1 MKTTKIIAIIMALF
15 ITQLCYGYTVS
26 SKNDNCFVDWNK
38 WIIVKPHKPDDYRTL
53 LLEIKNPDTVDLIV
67 KWELLSG
74 EKENVTISKKDKKII
89 EVPTSAFGPYRLY
102 LCGKEN
108 EEYVIHDVTDDGAPA
123 VDIITST
130 VSKTNELT
138 VEFLASDAGGL
149 DYTIASN
156 KAQIES
162 ATINVKCKDGSD
174 DQSKKTDK
182 DYSIEKFSLKKPNAE
197 YVITVTATDYAGN
210 SKKAE
215 KTVVT
220 SPAKPSVSN
229 ISTTVETATLSW
241 NSVSGA
247 TKYNIYKGETQV
259 GYVDAPTTSY
269 TIGNLIPGT
278 TYETYRVTAYNG
290 NTKKESDYSPK
301 KSFTTQKFI
310 ISNRKAVP
318 SYESVVLSW
327 DTHPKATKYYIYDS
341 QGTLLATYSAPNPQA
356 WVNSLNYTVKNLE
369 PGKNYKDFYIIAENG
384 TKYKS
389 KKEDGLFPTFTT
401 MGFVISGPDRLC
413 TKASYAIINYN
424 PSLFSISK
432 WSCSTATVKATN
444 GNGYSIELKKVADGE
459 GWISFTLKSKS
470 TQKEYT
476 IKKSFVVGTPNPGF
490 NIPTNVYTGERNVIS
505 VKNKNYSTY
514 DWNINMS
521 RIVSGQGTS
530 QITFIVEAQ
539 TPAPRDYVTMAN
551 DEVTN
556 DNTNN
561 YRSTIVRAVKP
572 LPTTNK
578 VKGKLT
584 VSNTCGSATYD
595 FNITFS
601 TKWLARALPDSLDVQ
616 LFSEDIPL
624 AIESESASYD
634 ESFVIYPNPAS
645 SVINIRQPYD
655 KESIKTIDIFDATGK
670 KCISEVFGNNDSF
683 TTVDISALPKG
694 TYILIVNQ
702 NENAQAGTFIKQ

>member
-1 MKTTKIIAIIMALF
+1 MALF
-15 ITQLCYGYTVS
+15 ITQLSYGYPVS
-26 SKNDNCFVDWNK
+26 PKNDNCVVTWDK

-108 EEYVIHDVTDDGAPA
+108 EEYVIHDVTDDLAPA

-149 DYTIASN
+149 DYANASN

-182 DYSIEKFSLKKPNAE
+182 DYCIEKFSLKKPNAE

-247 TKYNIYKGETQV
+247 TRYNIYNGTTQI
-259 GYVDAPTTSY
+259 GYVDAPKTSY

-470 TQKEYT
+470 TNKEYT
-476 IKKSFVVGTPNPGF
+476 IRKRFSVGLYGAPSSVNVPKYNLNRGTTYTASVKGGTSGFTYTWSIEQSSITSGQGTGSISFIINGTGGSLPSRAEKNQGESLEKDLRSTRKMALQPNPSIPTQPLVLSGNVIASNSCGSKKIYFTVTYNQPQPNMKRSLPDSVEAIAFAEEVLSSIEEGTVSEEKSFVV
-490 NIPTNVYTGERNVIS
+490 
-505 VKNKNYSTY
+505 
-514 DWNINMS
+514 
-521 RIVSGQGTS
+521 
-530 QITFIVEAQ
+530 
-539 TPAPRDYVTMAN
+539 
-551 DEVTN
+551 
-556 DNTNN
+556 
-561 YRSTIVRAVKP
+561 
-572 LPTTNK
+572 
-578 VKGKLT
+578 
-584 VSNTCGSATYD
+584 
-595 FNITFS
+595 
-601 TKWLARALPDSLDVQ
+601 
-616 LFSEDIPL
+616 
-624 AIESESASYD
+624 
-634 ESFVIYPNPAS
+634 YPNPANS
-645 SVINIRQPYD
+645 IINVSHPFE
-655 KESIKTIDIFDATGK
+655 KETINSIDIFDVSGAKHISKSYTGENH
-670 KCISEVFGNNDSF
+670 S
-683 TTVDISALPKG
+683 TTVDISSLPNGK
-694 TYILIVNQ
+694 YILIVNQ
-702 NENAQAGTFIKQ
+702 NGSAQAGTFIKQ